1 MIRGILTFAAM
12 VCTLLL
18 CVPLVAA
25 DTYTGTTYKIN
36 GELGGSN
43 GGDPVSSSNY
53 KLTSSMGES
62 IVGQGSGGSYLLNA
76 GYIAQLSNSLSVA
89 IQPTGLI
96 AYLPMDAGVTDKSPV
111 FNAANSAITTVHS
124 TLGATSVA
132 GKVGNALQF
141 NGTTQYIDD
150 TPSDPSAYNP
160 VTNTAGTVEFWFKVA
175 AANGSDQFLASRE
188 GGCMGWQMV
197 MNATGQ
203 IRAQVDSTPST
214 CGSAVYT
221 TVVSPSTYANNAW
234 HHAAMTVN
242 RSTSTLKLYIDGAMV
257 ASTNTI
263 PVSNSA
269 AGGTLKL
276 AADFANANMLTGS
289 LDEIKILTRDL
300 RSDEVSAE
308 YAASNAGTPSGL
320 SLGSITPGV
329 SNTTTADI
337 MVQADTGKY
346 SLAINQNNDL
356 KNGTYTI
363 PAVSANITTPGV
375 WTEGTTKGFGFTLT
389 TAPSL
394 DVKWGSGANY
404 AALPGSSTTFYS
416 RTGGGASVI
425 DTLKMQF
432 RSDVA
437 TTQPSGSYTN
447 IVTVTGTITP

>member
-1 MIRGILTFAAM
+1 MVRGILTLIA
-12 VCTLLL
+12 TLLAL
-18 CVPLVAA
+18 LVCAPYVAA
-25 DTYTGTTYKIN
+25 DSYISTTYKIN
-36 GELGGSN
+36 GEIGVSS
-43 GGDPVSSSNY
+43 GGDSASSFTY
-53 KLTSSMGES
+53 KLTSTMGES
-62 IVGQGSGGSYLLNA
+62 IVGQGSGGSYKLDV

-89 IQPTGLI
+89 VQPTGLI
-96 AYLPMDAGVTDKSPV
+96 AYLPLDAGVSDKSPV

-124 TLGATSVA
+124 TAGATSIV

-150 TPSDPSAYNP
+150 TPSDASAYNP
-160 VTNTAGTVEFWFKVA
+160 VTNTAGTVELWFKVA
-175 AANGSDQFLASRE
+175 SAGATDQFFASRE
-188 GGCMGWQMV
+188 GGCMGWQMA
-197 MNATGQ
+197 MTSTGQ
-203 IRAQVDSTPST
+203 IRAQVASTPSS

-221 TVVSPSTYANNAW
+221 AVLSPSTYANNAW

-242 RSTSTLKLYIDGAMV
+242 RSTSTLKLYIDGAVV

-263 PVSNSA
+263 PVSNPA
-269 AGGTLKL
+269 AGGTLKI

-300 RSDEVSAE
+300 RPDDINAE
-308 YAASNAGTPSGL
+308 YTASNAGTPSGL

-356 KNGTYTI
+356 KSGSYTI
-363 PAVSANITTPGV
+363 AAVSANIAVPGV

-394 DVKWGSGANY
+394 DVKWASGAKY

-416 RTGGGASVI
+416 RTGGGASVL

-437 TTQPSGSYTN
+437 TTQPTGGYTN